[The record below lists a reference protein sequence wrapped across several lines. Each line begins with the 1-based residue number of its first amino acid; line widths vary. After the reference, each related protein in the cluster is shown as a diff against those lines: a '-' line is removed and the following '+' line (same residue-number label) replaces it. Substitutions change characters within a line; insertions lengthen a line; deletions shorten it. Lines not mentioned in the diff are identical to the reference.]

1 MTDVNVEYDKSKVS
15 MLSNVDFPYIS
26 KGKEMVVSGKLN
38 DFSIDIDQATGA
50 MDMKYNI
57 KGKVSLR
64 KIRTKKNLVKL
75 FTFSSFFILLSCTKS

>member
-1 MTDVNVEYDKSKVS
+1 MTDVNVEYEKSKVS

-38 DFSIDIDQATGA
+38 EFSVDIDQATGA
-50 MDMKYNI
+50 MDLKYNI

-64 KIRTKKNLVKL
+64 KCRN
-75 FTFSSFFILLSCTKS
+75 FINIV

>member
-1 MTDVNVEYDKSKVS
+1 MTDVNVEYEKSKVS

-38 DFSIDIDQATGA
+38 EFSIDIDQATGA

-57 KGKVSLR
+57 KGKVNLR

>member
-38 DFSIDIDQATGA
+38 EFSIDIDQATGA

-57 KGKVSLR
+57 KGKVSIW
-64 KIRTKKNLVKL
+64 KIKTNVKIVNLIN
-75 FTFSSFFILLSCTKS
+75 FN

>member
-1 MTDVNVEYDKSKVS
+1 MTNVNVEYDKSKVS

-38 DFSIDIDQATGA
+38 EYSIDIDQATGA

-57 KGKVSLR
+57 KGKVSLWTIGT
-64 KIRTKKNLVKL
+64 KINMLK
-75 FTFSSFFILLSCTKS
+75 

>member
-38 DFSIDIDQATGA
+38 EFSIDIDQATGA

-64 KIRTKKNLVKL
+64 KIKY
-75 FTFSSFFILLSCTKS
+75 FF